1 MVREQLSFGVSP
13 SGGIS
18 NEGFIALTI
27 RDYQRADFDKLYEI
41 DHAVFSEEIAYS
53 HLELQWYLRSRRCRT
68 LVAEDEGEII
78 GFVTASA
85 EPRKVG
91 HIISID
97 VVPHRQRQHIGS
109 RLLAEI
115 ESWLWMKG
123 AEAIYLE
130 TAIDDTGARGFY
142 ERHGYFILEQLEGYY
157 SDTLDAF
164 LMMKTAKHSTRL

>member
-1 MVREQLSFGVSP
+1 M
-13 SGGIS
+13 
-18 NEGFIALTI
+18 TI

-41 DHAVFSEEIAYS
+41 DQAAFSEGIAYS
-53 HLELQWYLRSRRCRT
+53 HIELQYYLRSRRCRT
-68 LVAEDEGEII
+68 LVAEEAGEII
-78 GFVTASA
+78 GFVTAAA
-85 EPRKVG
+85 EPRNIG
-91 HIISID
+91 HLITID

-109 RLLAEI
+109 RLLEEI
-115 ESWLWMKG
+115 ESWLWAKG

-157 SDTLDAF
+157 NNTLDAF

>member
-1 MVREQLSFGVSP
+1 MPEDGTP
-13 SGGIS
+13 
-18 NEGFIALTI
+18 NEGLIALMI

-41 DHAVFSEEIAYS
+41 DHAAFSEEIAYS

-68 LVAEDEGEII
+68 LVAEEDGEIV

-85 EPRKVG
+85 EPRNVG
-91 HIISID
+91 HIITID
-97 VVPHRQRQHIGS
+97 VVPHRQRQQIGS

-115 ESWLWMKG
+115 ESWLWTKG